1 MPLRCYLR
9 SASPCFYMR
18 KGPVPCLASNRTLH
32 YRKTGMVTDP
42 CSAPLCDVCDLVDH
56 VCDLDKSIMCVIL
69 TDRAMCGSTG
79 RGAVEG
85 HQCTPGVRVIAC
97 MRPHTHIH
105 THTHTHTLQA
115 IETRQL
121 HHSACETTRQLH
133 HAACSTTIVERVFAA
148 GSRCHHEEALYL
160 PTVGPSA

>member
-105 THTHTHTLQA
+105 THTHTHTASNRNKA
-115 IETRQL
+115 ITPR
-121 HHSACETTRQLH
+121 RMRDDK
-133 HAACSTTIVERVFAA
+133 TITPLRMHFL
-148 GSRCHHEEALYL
+148 GSVDVCVCVYYCRTYDKAVCGE
-160 PTVGPSA
+160 GGGQ